1 VGARSYGSEFPAS
14 EFSASDFP
22 AAGNTAL
29 TPKPA
34 RWAVVNRPTVPRLR
48 VTPPA
53 PVSVPRAPFVAMV
66 LVVVITG
73 VVGIL
78 VLNTKINENAFRLEA
93 LQRQQGK
100 LDRTEAQLTKDLADR
115 ESPNS
120 LAAAAKRLG
129 MVPSDRP
136 AFITLP
142 DGKILGVPRPA
153 SSQSSASDPKS
164 SGAAATGQLRR

>member
-1 VGARSYGSEFPAS
+1 MTMTLPYRRQQVTPRSGGRIAGDRRVGARSSGSEFPAS
-14 EFSASDFP
+14 EASEFP

-34 RWAVVNRPTVPRLR
+34 RWAVVNRPPVPQLR

-66 LVVVITG
+66 LVVVIAG
-73 VVGIL
+73 VIGIL

-100 LDRTEAQLTKDLADR
+100 LDRTEAELTKDLADR

-120 LAAAAKRLG
+120 LA
-129 MVPSDRP
+129 
-136 AFITLP
+136 
-142 DGKILGVPRPA
+142 
-153 SSQSSASDPKS
+153 
-164 SGAAATGQLRR
+164 